1 MRAELTDDRAP
12 WMGRDFECG
21 VVSVIV
27 PTYNRARLVLE
38 ALESVRAQTYRPL
51 EVVVVDDGSTDDT
64 AGAVRQFAARTRGD
78 VDVRLVRQE
87 RRGAQIARNR
97 GLAGSRGEFIQ
108 FLDSDDLLH
117 PDKLSAQVREMRRD
131 PRVDYV
137 FSAWECLR
145 PDGEEQPRQWPDDFS
160 PDLDNLIDLMLFRE
174 ARLTL
179 PLCTDNGLYRRAL
192 CLRVGPWDPEVRRM
206 QPRLYNL
213 RMLLTGARCRYLPAV
228 HAWHRMHSG
237 EQISDHGVEPPYL
250 ANMRDTWHKVQRLL
264 EEAGRLSSA
273 RRGLLAG
280 CYYATARPA
289 LIAGEGR
296 LGMDLLADAIAAEP
310 PWPTG
315 LKLRLTRLL
324 YRVLGLR
331 AANELFDLKLRL
343 AARLG
348 RAVRH

>member
-1 MRAELTDDRAP
+1 MD
-12 WMGRDFECG
+12 RDFERG
-21 VVSVIV
+21 LVSVIV
-27 PTYNRARLVLE
+27 PTHNRARLVLE
-38 ALESVRAQTYRPL
+38 ALESARAQTYRPL

-64 AGAVRQFAARTRGD
+64 AGAVRQFAAMTQGD
-78 VDVRLVRQE
+78 MDARCVRQE
-87 RRGAQIARNR
+87 RQGAQVARNR
-97 GLAGSRGEFIQ
+97 GLADSRGEFVQ

-117 PDKLSAQVREMRRD
+117 PDKLTAQVRAMRRD
-131 PRVDYV
+131 PQVDYV
-137 FSAWECLR
+137 FSAWECLH
-145 PDGEEQPRQWPDDFS
+145 PDGEEGTRQWPDDFS
-160 PDLDNLIDLMLFRE
+160 PDVDNLINLMLFRDDL
-174 ARLTL
+174 LTL

-192 CLRVGPWDPEVRRM
+192 CLRVGPWDTEVRRM

-237 EQISDHGVEPPYL
+237 EQITDHSVELPYL
-250 ANMRDTWHKVQRLL
+250 ANVRDTWHKVQRLL
-264 EEAGRLSSA
+264 EEAGRLSRA
-273 RRGLLAG
+273 RRGLLAE

-296 LGMDLLADAIAAEP
+296 LGMDLLTDAIAVEP
-310 PWPTG
+310 PWRTG

-331 AANELFDLKLRL
+331 AANRLFDLKLRL

-348 RAVRH
+348 RAVGH